1 MSWTILL
8 LMLLA
13 GAAGAGVAA
22 LLFLPTLRSIRELRE
37 TAEAFKRGD
46 WRERADVKPS
56 ALEEVR
62 RLGELVNDTAEQTL
76 RQLKDLS
83 RQKGDLEAL
92 VDSLPDPL
100 ILADTRR
107 KVIRINKPAARLLGI
122 SRERALGQ
130 GLEAAV
136 TDPAVLAI
144 FDQAAATEQG
154 ARGEDGAPALPLKRE
169 LRLIRA
175 GKRLAFQAVATK
187 TAAGGVLVVLRDV
200 TTMDQALRMKTDF
213 VANAGHELRTPIA
226 AIKAAFETL
235 QEIVTEHGEQ
245 LSEPEHKA
253 ADRCLSII
261 AGQLQRLEE
270 MLRDL
275 LDLSRVESSDVRP
288 TLEEMSVADVARDL
302 RQSLGA
308 MASERQIKLEL
319 PDEATSAQLAASQRD
334 AGPRADGA
342 PSRAMDVAPDETA
355 TSDLRFTSD
364 RRLLMLALKNLVEN
378 AIKYTP
384 AGGAVRVEMHSSPAA
399 APQSAGAGPRD
410 RDASAEPCELA
421 VRISDTGIGIPPE
434 HLDRVFERF
443 YQIDPARS
451 GTNPRVSG
459 RGTGLGLS
467 IVKHAIS
474 ALGGSV
480 SVQSKLGEGSTF
492 EVRLPQAGKLLTQAR
507 LVASDAALAS
517 S

>member
-8 LMLLA
+8 LMMLA

-46 WRERADVKPS
+46 WRERADVAPS

-62 RLGELVNDTAEQTL
+62 RLGELVNVTAEQTL

-107 KVIRINKPAARLLGI
+107 KVIRINRPAALLLGL

-130 GLEAAV
+130 SLEAAV
-136 TDPAVLAI
+136 TDPDVLAI
-144 FDQAAATEQG
+144 FDQASAIDPR

-175 GKRLAFQAVATK
+175 GKRLAFGAVATK

-235 QEIVTEHGEQ
+235 QEIVTEHGAQ
-245 LSEPEHKA
+245 FSEPEHKA

-288 TLEEMSVADVARDL
+288 TLEELSVADVAREL
-302 RQSLGA
+302 RQALGA
-308 MASERQIKLEL
+308 MAAERQIMLQL
-319 PDEATSAQLAASQRD
+319 PGDSPRADEDASRAQLAASQRD

-342 PSRAMDVAPDETA
+342 PAPAADVASGEAASPE
-355 TSDLRFTSD
+355 LRFTSD

-384 AGGAVRVEMHSSPAA
+384 LGGAVRVEVRSGAPPAPQTPAA
-399 APQSAGAGPRD
+399 GAPSPKIPAD
-410 RDASAEPCELA
+410 SAELL
-421 VRISDTGIGIPPE
+421 VRVCDTGIGIPPE

-480 SVQSKLGEGSTF
+480 SVQSKPGEGSTF
-492 EVRLPQAGKLLTQAR
+492 EVRLPQLTEQ
-507 LVASDAALAS
+507 
-517 S
+517 